1 MKFFS
6 YSNQVVRGI
15 VLTSL
20 ILLVGTIGYWLIEG
34 WNILDSLYMS
44 IITLTTVGF
53 SETHSLSP
61 QGRIFTIFLLV
72 IGVGFILY
80 MFTVLSE
87 VIVSGRIE
95 SFLDKRKMEKQIA
108 DFRGHYILA
117 GFGRI
122 GTIIT
127 KILGN
132 AFSLVILEKDQSRE
146 LELEETGHPFI
157 LKDASHSQALK
168 RAGVERARA
177 LITALPTDADNVY
190 ITLTAKELNPDIM
203 IVARADHADAKRRLK
218 RAGADHVVSPY
229 EIGARRMALILAK
242 PTVIDFLSESVR
254 TGNIDRLLELE
265 EIKVEPISPLA
276 GQTLIEANLSE
287 RCNII
292 LLSIRKKN
300 GEEIFNPR
308 YMEEIDK
315 GDTLLVLGESD
326 ALKCLRDLAA
336 FKNLS

>member
-6 YSNQVVRGI
+6 YPNQVVRGI
-15 VLTSL
+15 ILTSL
-20 ILLVGTIGYWLIEG
+20 ILLVGTIGYWLIED
-34 WNILDSLYMS
+34 WSLLDSLYMS

-122 GTIIT
+122 GTIIAQ
-127 KILGN
+127 ILGN
-132 AFSLVILEKDQSRE
+132 DFPLVILEKDRDRQH
-146 LELEETGHPFI
+146 ELEETGHPFI
-157 LKDASHSQALK
+157 LEDASHSQALK
-168 RAGVERARA
+168 RAGVERAQA
-177 LITALPTDADNVY
+177 LVTALPTDADNVY

-203 IVARADHADAKRRLK
+203 IIARADHADAQRRLK

-229 EIGARRMALILAK
+229 EIGARRMALLLAK

-265 EIKVEPISPLA
+265 EIKVEPASPLA

-292 LLSIRKKN
+292 LLSIKKKN

-308 YMEEIDK
+308 YMEEIGK

-326 ALKCLRDLAA
+326 ALKCLREISSQRSLP
-336 FKNLS
+336 

>member
-1 MKFFS
+1 MQFFS

-20 ILLVGTIGYWLIEG
+20 ILLFGTIGYWLIEG
-34 WNILDSLYMS
+34 WSLLDSLYMS

-72 IGVGFILY
+72 VGVGFIMY

-122 GTIIT
+122 GTIIA
-127 KILGN
+127 KIMGSD
-132 AFSLVILEKDQSRE
+132 FSLVILEKNQNRE
-146 LELEETGHPFI
+146 SDLEETGHPYI
-157 LKDASHSQALK
+157 LEDASHSQALK
-168 RAGVERARA
+168 KAGVERAKA
-177 LITALPTDADNVY
+177 LIAALPTDADNVY
-190 ITLTAKELNPDIM
+190 ITLTAKELNPGIM
-203 IVARADHADAKRRLK
+203 IVARADHADAERRLK

-265 EIKVEPISPLA
+265 EIKVEPASPFA

-292 LLSIRKKN
+292 LLSIKKKN

-308 YMEEIDK
+308 YMEEIGK

-326 ALKCLRDLAA
+326 SLKCLRDLAA
-336 FKNLS
+336 LKSLS

>member
-1 MKFFS
+1 MTFFN

-15 VLTSL
+15 ILTSL
-20 ILLVGTIGYWLIEG
+20 ILLFGTLGYYLIEG
-34 WNILDSLYMS
+34 WNLLDSLYMS

-53 SETHSLSP
+53 GETHALSY
-61 QGRIFTIFLLV
+61 QGKIFTIFLLL

-95 SFLDKRKMEKQIA
+95 SFLGKRKMEKQIA
-108 DFRGHYILA
+108 DLHGHYILA

-122 GTIIT
+122 GTIISQ
-127 KILGN
+127 ILGSN
-132 AFSLVILEKDQSRE
+132 FSLVILEKDRNMKH
-146 LELEETGHPFI
+146 ELEETGQPYI
-157 LKDASHSQALK
+157 LGDASHSQALK

-203 IVARADHADAKRRLK
+203 IIARADHPDAQRRLK

-254 TGNIDRLLELE
+254 TGSIDRLLELE
-265 EIKVEPISPLA
+265 EIMVEKASPLA
-276 GQTLIEANLSE
+276 HQNLIEANLSE

-292 LLSIRKKN
+292 LLSIKKKN
-300 GEEIFNPR
+300 GEQIFNPR
-308 YMEEIDK
+308 YMEEIGP

-326 ALKCLRDLAA
+326 ALTCLRNIASPGS
-336 FKNLS
+336 LS